1 MYRMRHRSFYNAGKA
16 AIVAIVQIEKDA
28 MTAPVIRDASPADM
42 EAVQSIYA
50 FHVLHGTASFEVEP
64 PTAAEMS
71 RRREAVLAAGLP
83 YLVALLDGAVVGYS
97 YATAYRPRPA
107 YRHTIENSVYV
118 RDGLFGCG
126 VGSALM
132 TELLARCEDG
142 PWRQMIAAIG
152 DSANAASIALHR
164 RMGFEPAGV
173 LRDVGFKH
181 GRWLDSVLMQRPLG
195 AGSGSLPA

>member
-1 MYRMRHRSFYNAGKA
+1 
-16 AIVAIVQIEKDA
+16 
-28 MTAPVIRDASPADM
+28 MTAPIVRDATPADM

-50 FHVLHGTASFEVEP
+50 VHVLHGTASFETEP
-64 PTAAEMS
+64 PTVAEML

-83 YLVALLDGAVVGYS
+83 YLVASLDGSVVGYS

-107 YRHTIENSVYV
+107 YRPTIENSVYV
-118 RDGLFGCG
+118 RDGLHGRGIG
-126 VGSALM
+126 VALM
-132 TELLARCEDG
+132 TELLARCENG
-142 PWRQMIAAIG
+142 PWRQMVAAIG

-181 GRWLDSVLMQRPLG
+181 GRWLDSVLMQRPLN
-195 AGSGSLPA
+195 AGSRTPPW